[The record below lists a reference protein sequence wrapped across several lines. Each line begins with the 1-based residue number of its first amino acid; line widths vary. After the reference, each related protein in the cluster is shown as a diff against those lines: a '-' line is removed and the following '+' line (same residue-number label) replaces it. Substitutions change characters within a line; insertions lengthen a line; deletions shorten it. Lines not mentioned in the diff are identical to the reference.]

1 MHRLSPV
8 ALVCLLLCFHTGS
21 AIAQEA
27 SDKSSSAA
35 SSAAENETKEPLG
48 LVGKA
53 AGYVDGA
60 QKKASL
66 QFNGFMN
73 QVDGFFSDATT
84 NGGELNN
91 DSWARIRL
99 DASRPAGEDFEIKP
113 SVKIRVSLP
122 NTERRFKLLFSTE
135 DDDTDVVGGNVG
147 RVQSSAVS
155 SDSNASAA
163 IRFIRSA
170 RDNGNADVDLGV
182 RQREGDIQ
190 YFGRLVLG
198 YRKLLARKWNFSA
211 SNSYWHY
218 SKSGF
223 ENRLT
228 TDFQRQLF
236 YQDNLFIRSHSEINW
251 RKGRKGAIVGQT
263 FGLYSQLGDRKALA
277 FEALAGY
284 HTSLNDGLADRY
296 RGHEFRIRWRH
307 NVWRPWFF
315 YEVWPSVSWPA
326 ATDYEKSYGI
336 LLRMEM
342 VIGNR

>member
-1 MHRLSPV
+1 MRSHVFR
-8 ALVCLLLCFHTGS
+8 ALLCLMAGLSVATVS
-21 AIAQEA
+21 AQEGSET
-27 SDKSSSAA
+27 SD
-35 SSAAENETKEPLG
+35 EEQQG
-48 LVGKA
+48 IVGKA
-53 AGYVDGA
+53 ADYADDA
-60 QKKASL
+60 QRVATRR
-66 QFNGFMN
+66 FTGFMN

-84 NGGELNN
+84 KEGSLDN

-99 DASRPAGEDFEIKP
+99 DAIKPADEDFEVKP
-113 SVKIRVSLP
+113 SLKIRVSLP
-122 NTERRFKLLFSTE
+122 NTEKRFKLLFSTE
-135 DDDTDVVGGNVG
+135 DDDTDIVGGSVDRLQGPVVNG
-147 RVQSSAVS
+147 
-155 SDSNASAA
+155 DSNASAA

-190 YFGRLVLG
+190 YFGRFVLG
-198 YRKLLARKWNFSA
+198 YRKVLARKWNFSA

-228 TDFQRQLF
+228 TSFQRKLF

-251 RKGRKGAIVGQT
+251 RKGRKGAVIGQT
-263 FGLYSQLGDRKALA
+263 FGLYSQISDAKALA
-277 FEALAGY
+277 FEFIAGY
-284 HTSLNDGLADRY
+284 HTALNNGLEDRY
-296 RGHEFRIRWRH
+296 RGHEIRFRWRH

-326 ATDYEKSYGI
+326 TLDYEKSYGI

-342 VIGNR
+342 VIGER